1 MISKIFFLISE
12 SFRGLYRTKV
22 PALISSTLKNSLMYT
37 SSGELR
43 CYTCMLEEIID
54 RIGEASSEMSP
65 EDMDRLKLKID
76 SLKKTF
82 GN

>member
-1 MISKIFFLISE
+1 
-12 SFRGLYRTKV
+12 
-22 PALISSTLKNSLMYT
+22 MYT
-37 SSGELR
+37 SRGELR